1 LIQYSYSLDEID
13 SVTQKLIDLAGEV
26 KIWVFKGEMGAGK
39 TTLIKS
45 LAKAFDII
53 DQVSSPTFGIVNHY
67 ENPRQEEFF
76 HFDFYRIDNPMEAFD
91 IGIEEYFYSGNY
103 CWLEWAERIGSFLPE
118 QFFLIEIITDSPKQ
132 RTLNLQHI
140 NDGN

>member
-1 LIQYSYSLDEID
+1 MIQYSYSLDKID
-13 SVTQKLIDLAGEV
+13 SAARKLIDLAGEE

-39 TTLIKS
+39 TTLIKA
-45 LAKAFDII
+45 LARTLEIL

-67 ENPRQEEFF
+67 ENQHQEEFF
-76 HFDFYRIDNPMEAFD
+76 HFDFYRIDDPMEALD

-118 QFFLIEIITDSPKQ
+118 QFFLIEITTDSPEQ
-132 RTLNLQHI
+132 RTLNIQHV

>member
-1 LIQYSYSLDEID
+1 MIRYSYSLNDID
-13 SVTQKLIDLAGEV
+13 FAAKKLKEEAGSA

-39 TTLIKS
+39 TTLIKA
-45 LAKAFDII
+45 LAKDFGVI

-67 ENPRQEEFF
+67 ENSSNEEFY
-76 HFDFYRIDNPMEAFD
+76 HFDFYRLDKPEEALD

-103 CWLEWAERIGSFLPE
+103 CWMEWAERIAPFLPE
-118 QFFLIEIITDSPKQ
+118 QFFLIEIITESPGL

-140 NDGN
+140 DHGN